1 MPSQRLFK
9 GAYIIL
15 RVLDYIWFKTI
26 RESGGGTYMG
36 TVVRLEHYTK
46 NFKKVTVLDD
56 INLTL
61 ESGKVIGL
69 KGKNGS
75 GKTMLMRAISG
86 LILPTSGKVFIND
99 KELGK
104 QISFPPSIG
113 LLIENPSFIANYT
126 GFKNLKILASI
137 QNKISDE
144 EIREAIRKVGLKP
157 DDPRTFKK
165 YSLGMKQRLGIAAAI
180 MEKPDIVIL
189 DEPINALDEAG
200 AGLIKGILD
209 ELKANGSLI
218 IIACHD
224 TEELNY
230 LSDEVY
236 EIYEGQLVDKEAAE
250 AAKKA
255 VEEARKAIEEANKK
269 AEAKKDGRAE
279 ENKEAV
285 S

>member
-15 RVLDYIWFKTI
+15 MVLDYIWFKTI

-255 VEEARKAIEEANKK
+255 IEEANKK
-269 AEAKKDGRAE
+269 AEAKKDSRAE

>member
-255 VEEARKAIEEANKK
+255 IQEANKK

>member
-1 MPSQRLFK
+1 
-9 GAYIIL
+9 
-15 RVLDYIWFKTI
+15 
-26 RESGGGTYMG
+26 MG
-36 TVVRLEHYTK
+36 TVVRLEDYCKSFKSAEVLK
-46 NFKKVTVLDD
+46 N

-86 LILPTSGKVFIND
+86 LILPTSGKVYIND
-99 KELGK
+99 KELGRH
-104 QISFPPSIG
+104 ISFPPSIG
-113 LLIENPSFIANYT
+113 ILIENPSFISNYT

-137 QNKISDE
+137 QNRISDD
-144 EIREAIRKVGLKP
+144 EIRDAIRKVGLDP
-157 DDPRTFKK
+157 DDKRTFKK
-165 YSLGMKQRLGIAAAI
+165 HSLGMKQRLGIAAAI
-180 MEKPDIVIL
+180 MERPDIVIL

-200 AGLIKGILD
+200 AGLIKGLLD

-230 LSDEVY
+230 LSDEIY
-236 EIYEGQLVDKEAAE
+236 EIYDGEITGH
-250 AAKKA
+250 
-255 VEEARKAIEEANKK
+255 IEHPDEK
-269 AEAKKDGRAE
+269 
-279 ENKEAV
+279 V

>member
-1 MPSQRLFK
+1 
-9 GAYIIL
+9 
-15 RVLDYIWFKTI
+15 
-26 RESGGGTYMG
+26 MG
-36 TVVRLEHYTK
+36 TVVRLEDYCKSFKSAEVLK
-46 NFKKVTVLDD
+46 N

-69 KGKNGS
+69 KGMNGS

-86 LILPTSGKVFIND
+86 LILPTSGKVYIND
-99 KELGK
+99 KELGR

-113 LLIENPSFIANYT
+113 ILIENPSFISNYT

-137 QNKISDE
+137 QNRISDD
-144 EIREAIRKVGLKP
+144 EIRDAIRKVGLDP
-157 DDPRTFKK
+157 DDKRTFKK

-180 MEKPDIVIL
+180 MERPDIVIL

-200 AGLIKGILD
+200 AGLIKGLLD

-230 LSDEVY
+230 LSDEIY
-236 EIYEGQLVDKEAAE
+236 EIYDGEITGH
-250 AAKKA
+250 
-255 VEEARKAIEEANKK
+255 IEHPDEK
-269 AEAKKDGRAE
+269 
-279 ENKEAV
+279 V

>member
-1 MPSQRLFK
+1 
-9 GAYIIL
+9 
-15 RVLDYIWFKTI
+15 
-26 RESGGGTYMG
+26 MG
-36 TVVRLEHYTK
+36 TVVRLEDYCKSFKSAEVLK
-46 NFKKVTVLDD
+46 N

-86 LILPTSGKVFIND
+86 LILPTSGKVYIND
-99 KELGK
+99 KELGRH
-104 QISFPPSIG
+104 ISFPPSIG
-113 LLIENPSFIANYT
+113 ILIENPSFISIYT

-137 QNKISDE
+137 QNRISDD
-144 EIREAIRKVGLKP
+144 EIRDAIRKVGLDP
-157 DDPRTFKK
+157 DDKRTFKK

-180 MEKPDIVIL
+180 MERPDIVIL

-200 AGLIKGILD
+200 AGLIKGLLD

-230 LSDEVY
+230 LSDEIY
-236 EIYEGQLVDKEAAE
+236 EIYDGEITGH
-250 AAKKA
+250 
-255 VEEARKAIEEANKK
+255 IEHPDEK
-269 AEAKKDGRAE
+269 
-279 ENKEAV
+279 V

>member
-1 MPSQRLFK
+1 
-9 GAYIIL
+9 
-15 RVLDYIWFKTI
+15 
-26 RESGGGTYMG
+26 MG
-36 TVVRLEHYTK
+36 TVVRLEDYCKSFKSAEVLK
-46 NFKKVTVLDD
+46 N

-86 LILPTSGKVFIND
+86 LILPTSGKVYIND
-99 KELGK
+99 KELGRP
-104 QISFPPSIG
+104 ISFPPSIG
-113 LLIENPSFIANYT
+113 ILIENPSFISNYT

-137 QNKISDE
+137 QNRISDD
-144 EIREAIRKVGLKP
+144 EIRDAIRKVGLDP
-157 DDPRTFKK
+157 DDKRTFKK

-180 MEKPDIVIL
+180 MERPDIVIL

-200 AGLIKGILD
+200 AGLIKGLLD

-230 LSDEVY
+230 LSDEIY
-236 EIYEGQLVDKEAAE
+236 EIYDGEITGH
-250 AAKKA
+250 
-255 VEEARKAIEEANKK
+255 IEHPDEK
-269 AEAKKDGRAE
+269 
-279 ENKEAV
+279 V

>member
-1 MPSQRLFK
+1 
-9 GAYIIL
+9 
-15 RVLDYIWFKTI
+15 
-26 RESGGGTYMG
+26 MG
-36 TVVRLEHYTK
+36 TVVRLEDYCKSFKSAEVLK
-46 NFKKVTVLDD
+46 N

-86 LILPTSGKVFIND
+86 LILPTSGKVYIND
-99 KELGK
+99 KELGR

-113 LLIENPSFIANYT
+113 ILIENPSFISNYT
-126 GFKNLKILASI
+126 GFKNLEILASI
-137 QNKISDE
+137 QNRISDD
-144 EIREAIRKVGLKP
+144 EIRDAIRKVGLDP
-157 DDPRTFKK
+157 DDKRTFKK

-180 MEKPDIVIL
+180 MERPDIVIL

-200 AGLIKGILD
+200 AGLIKGLLD

-230 LSDEVY
+230 LSDEIY
-236 EIYEGQLVDKEAAE
+236 EIYDGEITGH
-250 AAKKA
+250 
-255 VEEARKAIEEANKK
+255 IEHPDEK
-269 AEAKKDGRAE
+269 
-279 ENKEAV
+279 V

>member
-1 MPSQRLFK
+1 
-9 GAYIIL
+9 
-15 RVLDYIWFKTI
+15 
-26 RESGGGTYMG
+26 MG
-36 TVVRLEHYTK
+36 TVVRLEDYCKSFKSAEVLK
-46 NFKKVTVLDD
+46 N

-86 LILPTSGKVFIND
+86 LILPTSGKVYIND
-99 KELGK
+99 KELGRH
-104 QISFPPSIG
+104 ISFPPSIG
-113 LLIENPSFIANYT
+113 ILIENPSFISNYT

-137 QNKISDE
+137 QNRISDD
-144 EIREAIRKVGLKP
+144 EIRDAIRKVGLDP
-157 DDPRTFKK
+157 DDKRTFKK

-180 MEKPDIVIL
+180 MERPDIVI
-189 DEPINALDEAG
+189 LDEAG
-200 AGLIKGILD
+200 AGLIKGLLD

-230 LSDEVY
+230 LSDEIY
-236 EIYEGQLVDKEAAE
+236 EIYDGEITGH
-250 AAKKA
+250 
-255 VEEARKAIEEANKK
+255 IEHPDEK
-269 AEAKKDGRAE
+269 
-279 ENKEAV
+279 V

>member
-1 MPSQRLFK
+1 
-9 GAYIIL
+9 
-15 RVLDYIWFKTI
+15 
-26 RESGGGTYMG
+26 MG
-36 TVVRLEHYTK
+36 TVVRLEDYCKSFKSAEVLK
-46 NFKKVTVLDD
+46 N

-86 LILPTSGKVFIND
+86 LILPTSGKVYIND
-99 KELGK
+99 KELGRH
-104 QISFPPSIG
+104 ISFPPSIG
-113 LLIENPSFIANYT
+113 ILIENPSFISNYT

-137 QNKISDE
+137 QNRISDD
-144 EIREAIRKVGLKP
+144 EIRDAIRKVGLDP
-157 DDPRTFKK
+157 DDKRTFKK

-180 MEKPDIVIL
+180 MESPDIVIL

-200 AGLIKGILD
+200 AGLIKGLLD

-230 LSDEVY
+230 LSDEIY
-236 EIYEGQLVDKEAAE
+236 EIYDGEITGH
-250 AAKKA
+250 
-255 VEEARKAIEEANKK
+255 IEHPDEK
-269 AEAKKDGRAE
+269 
-279 ENKEAV
+279 V

>member
-1 MPSQRLFK
+1 
-9 GAYIIL
+9 
-15 RVLDYIWFKTI
+15 
-26 RESGGGTYMG
+26 MG
-36 TVVRLEHYTK
+36 TVVRLEDYCKSFKSAEVLK
-46 NFKKVTVLDD
+46 N

-86 LILPTSGKVFIND
+86 LILPTSGKVYIND
-99 KELGK
+99 KELGR

-113 LLIENPSFIANYT
+113 ILIENPSFISNYT

-137 QNKISDE
+137 QNRISDD
-144 EIREAIRKVGLKP
+144 EIRDAIRKVGL
-157 DDPRTFKK
+157 DPNDKRTFKK

-180 MEKPDIVIL
+180 MERPDIVIL

-200 AGLIKGILD
+200 AGLIKGLLD

-230 LSDEVY
+230 LSDEIY
-236 EIYEGQLVDKEAAE
+236 EIYDGEITGH
-250 AAKKA
+250 
-255 VEEARKAIEEANKK
+255 IEHPDEK
-269 AEAKKDGRAE
+269 
-279 ENKEAV
+279 V

>member
-1 MPSQRLFK
+1 
-9 GAYIIL
+9 
-15 RVLDYIWFKTI
+15 
-26 RESGGGTYMG
+26 MG
-36 TVVRLEHYTK
+36 TVVRLEDYCKSFKSAEVLK
-46 NFKKVTVLDD
+46 N

-86 LILPTSGKVFIND
+86 LILPTSGKVYIND
-99 KELGK
+99 KELGR

-113 LLIENPSFIANYT
+113 ILIENPSFISNYT

-137 QNKISDE
+137 QNRISDD
-144 EIREAIRKVGLKP
+144 EIRDAIRKVGLDP
-157 DDPRTFKK
+157 DDKRTFKK

-180 MEKPDIVIL
+180 KERPDIVIL

-200 AGLIKGILD
+200 AGLIKGLLD

-230 LSDEVY
+230 LSDEIY
-236 EIYEGQLVDKEAAE
+236 EIYDGEITGH
-250 AAKKA
+250 
-255 VEEARKAIEEANKK
+255 IEHPDEK
-269 AEAKKDGRAE
+269 
-279 ENKEAV
+279 V

>member
-1 MPSQRLFK
+1 
-9 GAYIIL
+9 
-15 RVLDYIWFKTI
+15 
-26 RESGGGTYMG
+26 MG
-36 TVVRLEHYTK
+36 TVVRLEDYCKSFKSAEVLK
-46 NFKKVTVLDD
+46 N

-86 LILPTSGKVFIND
+86 LILPTSGKVYIND
-99 KELGK
+99 KELGRH
-104 QISFPPSIG
+104 ISFPPSIG
-113 LLIENPSFIANYT
+113 ILIENPSFISNYT

-137 QNKISDE
+137 QNRISDD
-144 EIREAIRKVGLKP
+144 EIRDAIRKVGLDP
-157 DDPRTFKK
+157 DDKRTFKK

-180 MEKPDIVIL
+180 MERTDIVIL

-200 AGLIKGILD
+200 AGLIKGLLD

-230 LSDEVY
+230 LSDEIY
-236 EIYEGQLVDKEAAE
+236 EIYDGEITGH
-250 AAKKA
+250 
-255 VEEARKAIEEANKK
+255 IEHPDEK
-269 AEAKKDGRAE
+269 
-279 ENKEAV
+279 V

>member
-1 MPSQRLFK
+1 
-9 GAYIIL
+9 
-15 RVLDYIWFKTI
+15 
-26 RESGGGTYMG
+26 MG
-36 TVVRLEHYTK
+36 TVVRLEDYCKSFKSAEVLK
-46 NFKKVTVLDD
+46 N

-75 GKTMLMRAISG
+75 GKTMLMMAISG
-86 LILPTSGKVFIND
+86 LILPTSGKVYIND
-99 KELGK
+99 KELGR

-113 LLIENPSFIANYT
+113 ILIENPSFISNYT

-137 QNKISDE
+137 QNRISDD
-144 EIREAIRKVGLKP
+144 EIRDAIRKVGLDP
-157 DDPRTFKK
+157 DDKRTFKK

-180 MEKPDIVIL
+180 MERPDIVIL

-200 AGLIKGILD
+200 AGLIKGLLD

-230 LSDEVY
+230 LSDEIY
-236 EIYEGQLVDKEAAE
+236 EIYDGEITGH
-250 AAKKA
+250 
-255 VEEARKAIEEANKK
+255 IEHPDEK
-269 AEAKKDGRAE
+269 
-279 ENKEAV
+279 V

>member
-1 MPSQRLFK
+1 
-9 GAYIIL
+9 
-15 RVLDYIWFKTI
+15 
-26 RESGGGTYMG
+26 MG
-36 TVVRLEHYTK
+36 TVVRLEDYCKSFKSAEVLK
-46 NFKKVTVLDD
+46 N

-86 LILPTSGKVFIND
+86 LILPTSGKVYIND
-99 KELGK
+99 KELGR

-113 LLIENPSFIANYT
+113 ILIENPSFISNYT

-137 QNKISDE
+137 QNRISDD
-144 EIREAIRKVGLKP
+144 EIRDAIRKVGLDP
-157 DDPRTFKK
+157 DDKRTFKK

-180 MEKPDIVIL
+180 MERPDIVIL

-200 AGLIKGILD
+200 AGLIKGLLD
-209 ELKANGSLI
+209 ELRANGSLI

-230 LSDEVY
+230 VSDEIY
-236 EIYEGQLVDKEAAE
+236 EIYDGEITGH
-250 AAKKA
+250 
-255 VEEARKAIEEANKK
+255 IEHPDEK
-269 AEAKKDGRAE
+269 
-279 ENKEAV
+279 V

>member
-1 MPSQRLFK
+1 
-9 GAYIIL
+9 
-15 RVLDYIWFKTI
+15 
-26 RESGGGTYMG
+26 MG
-36 TVVRLEHYTK
+36 TVVRLEDYCKSFKSAEVLK
-46 NFKKVTVLDD
+46 N

-86 LILPTSGKVFIND
+86 LILPTSGKVYIND
-99 KELGK
+99 KELGR

-113 LLIENPSFIANYT
+113 ILIENPSFISNYT

-137 QNKISDE
+137 QNRISED
-144 EIREAIRKVGLKP
+144 AIRKVGLDP
-157 DDPRTFKK
+157 DDKRTFKK

-180 MEKPDIVIL
+180 MERPDIVIL

-200 AGLIKGILD
+200 AGLIKGLLD

-230 LSDEVY
+230 LSDEIY
-236 EIYEGQLVDKEAAE
+236 EIYDGEITGH
-250 AAKKA
+250 
-255 VEEARKAIEEANKK
+255 IEHPDEK
-269 AEAKKDGRAE
+269 
-279 ENKEAV
+279 V

>member
-1 MPSQRLFK
+1 
-9 GAYIIL
+9 
-15 RVLDYIWFKTI
+15 
-26 RESGGGTYMG
+26 MG
-36 TVVRLEHYTK
+36 TVVRLEDYCKSFKSGEVLK
-46 NFKKVTVLDD
+46 N

-86 LILPTSGKVFIND
+86 LILPTSGKVYIND
-99 KELGK
+99 KELGR

-113 LLIENPSFIANYT
+113 ILIENPSFISNYT

-137 QNKISDE
+137 QNRISDD
-144 EIREAIRKVGLKP
+144 EIRDAIRKVGLDP
-157 DDPRTFKK
+157 DDKRTFKK

-180 MEKPDIVIL
+180 MERPDIVIL

-200 AGLIKGILD
+200 AGLIKGLLD

-230 LSDEVY
+230 LSDEIY
-236 EIYEGQLVDKEAAE
+236 EIYDGEITGH
-250 AAKKA
+250 
-255 VEEARKAIEEANKK
+255 IEHPDEK
-269 AEAKKDGRAE
+269 
-279 ENKEAV
+279 V

>member
-1 MPSQRLFK
+1 MC
-9 GAYIIL
+9 
-15 RVLDYIWFKTI
+15 I
-26 RESGGGTYMG
+26 RDRG
-36 TVVRLEHYTK
+36 TVVRLEDYCKSFKSAEVLK
-46 NFKKVTVLDD
+46 N

-86 LILPTSGKVFIND
+86 LILPTSGKVYIND
-99 KELGK
+99 KELGR

-113 LLIENPSFIANYT
+113 ILIENPSFISNYT

-137 QNKISDE
+137 QNRISDD
-144 EIREAIRKVGLKP
+144 EIRDAIRKVGLDP
-157 DDPRTFKK
+157 DDKRTFKK

-180 MEKPDIVIL
+180 MERPDIVIL

-200 AGLIKGILD
+200 AGLIKGLLD

-230 LSDEVY
+230 LSDEIY
-236 EIYEGQLVDKEAAE
+236 EIYDGEITGH
-250 AAKKA
+250 
-255 VEEARKAIEEANKK
+255 IEHPDEK
-269 AEAKKDGRAE
+269 
-279 ENKEAV
+279 V

>member
-1 MPSQRLFK
+1 MPSQRSFK

-15 RVLDYIWFKTI
+15 MVLDYIWFKTI

-255 VEEARKAIEEANKK
+255 IEEANKK

>member
-1 MPSQRLFK
+1 
-9 GAYIIL
+9 
-15 RVLDYIWFKTI
+15 
-26 RESGGGTYMG
+26 MG
-36 TVVRLEHYTK
+36 TVVRLEDYCKSFKSAEVLK
-46 NFKKVTVLDD
+46 N

-86 LILPTSGKVFIND
+86 LILPTSGKVYIND
-99 KELGK
+99 KELGRH
-104 QISFPPSIG
+104 ISFPPSIG
-113 LLIENPSFIANYT
+113 ILIENPSFISNYT

-137 QNKISDE
+137 QNRISDD
-144 EIREAIRKVGLKP
+144 EIRDAIRKVGLAP
-157 DDPRTFKK
+157 DDKRTFKK

-180 MEKPDIVIL
+180 MERPDIVIL

-200 AGLIKGILD
+200 AGLIKGLLD

-230 LSDEVY
+230 LSDEIY
-236 EIYEGQLVDKEAAE
+236 EIYDGEITGH
-250 AAKKA
+250 
-255 VEEARKAIEEANKK
+255 IEHPDEK
-269 AEAKKDGRAE
+269 
-279 ENKEAV
+279 V

>member
-1 MPSQRLFK
+1 
-9 GAYIIL
+9 
-15 RVLDYIWFKTI
+15 
-26 RESGGGTYMG
+26 MG
-36 TVVRLEHYTK
+36 TVVRLEDYCKSFKSAEVLK
-46 NFKKVTVLDD
+46 N

-75 GKTMLMRAISG
+75 GKTMLMSAISG
-86 LILPTSGKVFIND
+86 LILPTSGKVYIND
-99 KELGK
+99 KELGR

-113 LLIENPSFIANYT
+113 ILIENPSFISNYT

-137 QNKISDE
+137 QNRISDD
-144 EIREAIRKVGLKP
+144 EIRDAIRKVGLDP
-157 DDPRTFKK
+157 DDKRTFKK

-180 MEKPDIVIL
+180 MERPDIVIL

-200 AGLIKGILD
+200 AGLIKGLLD

-218 IIACHD
+218 IIACPD

-230 LSDEVY
+230 LSDEIY
-236 EIYEGQLVDKEAAE
+236 EIYDGEITGH
-250 AAKKA
+250 
-255 VEEARKAIEEANKK
+255 IEHPDEK
-269 AEAKKDGRAE
+269 
-279 ENKEAV
+279 V

>member
-1 MPSQRLFK
+1 
-9 GAYIIL
+9 
-15 RVLDYIWFKTI
+15 
-26 RESGGGTYMG
+26 MG
-36 TVVRLEHYTK
+36 TVVRLEDYCKSFKSAEVLK
-46 NFKKVTVLDD
+46 N

-86 LILPTSGKVFIND
+86 LILPTSGKVYIND
-99 KELGK
+99 KELGRH
-104 QISFPPSIG
+104 ISFPPSIG
-113 LLIENPSFIANYT
+113 ILIENPSFISNYT

-137 QNKISDE
+137 QNRISDD
-144 EIREAIRKVGLKP
+144 EIRDARRKVGLDP
-157 DDPRTFKK
+157 DDKRTFKK

-180 MEKPDIVIL
+180 MERPDIVIL

-200 AGLIKGILD
+200 AGLIKGLLD

-230 LSDEVY
+230 LSDEIY
-236 EIYEGQLVDKEAAE
+236 EIYDGEITGH
-250 AAKKA
+250 
-255 VEEARKAIEEANKK
+255 IEHPDEK
-269 AEAKKDGRAE
+269 
-279 ENKEAV
+279 V